1 MILRP
6 ELNLVPPKHDQGEQM
21 LASEVYELRANLR
34 RQGVVFAYSG
44 YVTEGILSGVGDA
57 LKQKLVSE
65 DADTKTLRSVFA
77 VFVEQMQNIIRYSVE
92 RLPTDGETEVL
103 DISYGIVT
111 IGNEAGGYVVH
122 AGNLILLSDV
132 DNMRGRLS
140 ELRGMNREELRAAY
154 KDQLRAETDTVS
166 NSAGIGL
173 IEIAR
178 RASKP
183 IEFDFMRIDDQ
194 HAFFALKATV

>member
-1 MILRP
+1 M
-6 ELNLVPPKHDQGEQM
+6 NLVLFVRDQGEQM
-21 LASEVYELRANLR
+21 LANEVYELRASLR
-34 RQGVVFAYSG
+34 KQGVVFAYSG

-92 RLPTDGETEVL
+92 RLPADTDSDGL
-103 DISYGIVT
+103 DISYGILT
-111 IGNEAGGYVVH
+111 IGNEAGSYVVH
-122 AGNLILLSDV
+122 AGNLILSSDV
-132 DNMRGRLS
+132 ENMQSRLS
-140 ELRGMNREELRAAY
+140 ALRKMNREELKAAY
-154 KDQLRAETDTVS
+154 KDQLRSEPDTVS
-166 NSAGIGL
+166 KGAGIGL

-183 IEFDFMRIDDQ
+183 IEFDFMRVDDQ

>member
-1 MILRP
+1 
-6 ELNLVPPKHDQGEQM
+6 M
-21 LASEVYELRANLR
+21 LASEVYDLRANLR

-111 IGNEAGGYVVH
+111 IGNEANGYVVH

-132 DNMRGRLS
+132 DNMRKRLS
-140 ELRGMNREELRAAY
+140 ELSTMNREELRAAY
-154 KDQLRAETDTVS
+154 KGQLRSETEAVS

>member
-1 MILRP
+1 
-6 ELNLVPPKHDQGEQM
+6 M

-92 RLPTDGETEVL
+92 RLPADDETEVL

-111 IGNEAGGYVVH
+111 IGNEADGYVVH

-132 DNMRGRLS
+132 DNMRKRLS
-140 ELRGMNREELRAAY
+140 ELRAMNREELRAAY
-154 KDQLRAETDTVS
+154 KGQLRSETDAVS

>member
-1 MILRP
+1 
-6 ELNLVPPKHDQGEQM
+6 M

-34 RQGVVFAYSG
+34 KQGVVFAYSG

-77 VFVEQMQNIIRYSVE
+77 VFVEQMQNIIRYSAE
-92 RLPTDGETEVL
+92 RLPTDGEAEVL
-103 DISYGIVT
+103 DISYGILT
-111 IGNEAGGYVVH
+111 IGNEADRYVVH
-122 AGNLILLSDV
+122 AGNLVLLNDV
-132 DNMRGRLS
+132 DTMQSRLS
-140 ELRGMNREELRAAY
+140 ALQNMSREKLKAAY
-154 KDQLRAETDTVS
+154 KDQLRSDAQSVG

-183 IEFDFMRIDDQ
+183 IEFDFMRVDDQ

>member
-1 MILRP
+1 
-6 ELNLVPPKHDQGEQM
+6 M

-34 RQGVVFAYSG
+34 GQGVVFAYSG

-92 RLPTDGETEVL
+92 RLPADGEAEVL
-103 DISYGIVT
+103 DISYGILT
-111 IGNEAGGYVVH
+111 IGNEAGNYVVH
-122 AGNLILLSDV
+122 AGNLILLNDV
-132 DNMRGRLS
+132 DTMRSRLS
-140 ELRGMNREELRAAY
+140 ELRDMSRDELKAAY
-154 KDQLRAETDTVS
+154 KDQLRSEAVS
-166 NSAGIGL
+166 VGNSAGIGL

-178 RASKP
+178 RASRP
-183 IEFDFMRIDDQ
+183 IEFDFMRIDDK

>member
-92 RLPTDGETEVL
+92 RLPADGETEVL

-111 IGNEAGGYVVH
+111 IGNEADGYVVH

-132 DNMRGRLS
+132 DNMRKRLS
-140 ELRGMNREELRAAY
+140 ELRAMNREELRAAY
-154 KDQLRAETDTVS
+154 KGQLRSETDAVS

>member
-77 VFVEQMQNIIRYSVE
+77 VFVEQMQNMIRYSVE
-92 RLPTDGETEVL
+92 RLPADGETEVL

-111 IGNEAGGYVVH
+111 IGNEADGYVVH

-132 DNMRGRLS
+132 DNMRKRLS
-140 ELRGMNREELRAAY
+140 ELRAMNREELRAAY
-154 KDQLRAETDTVS
+154 KGQLRSETDAVS